1 MAWIA
6 AGAAIAGAAMS
17 GLGASKQQKKSQAMA
32 REQMAFQER
41 MSNTAYQRAA
51 RDLEAAGLNRVL
63 ALGSPASSPGG
74 SMGTAQNVLGNA
86 VAGGQQ
92 AANVALTTQNAR
104 QAKNQADIS
113 DPEAQRA
120 RWLKAAQDKAEKATK
135 KALEKKVTVQV
146 GKPGSIADS
155 KGGRAFTEFMNKLD
169 SITNPR
175 GEIKTPSSAKD
186 VPQGTIIQHLEAWA
200 DDFYQKYGR
209 WPNEKEIRAEHK
221 KAKRHYK

>member
-1 MAWIA
+1 
-6 AGAAIAGAAMS
+6 MS

-63 ALGSPASSPGG
+63 ALGSPASTPGG
-74 SMGTAQNVLGNA
+74 AMGTAQNVLGNA

-113 DPEAQRA
+113 APEAQRA
-120 RWLKAAQDKAEKATK
+120 RWVKAAQDKTEKAAK
-135 KALEKKVTVQV
+135 KALEKKVTVEV
-146 GKPGSIADS
+146 GRPGSIADS

-186 VPQGTIIQHLEAWA
+186 VPQGTVIQHLEAWA
-200 DDFYQKYGR
+200 DDFHDKHGR

-221 KAKRHYK
+221 KAKRYYR